1 MTATGMT
8 GWDSHMSSW
17 DSQIIQRFKA
27 LLNISDTFTG
37 TSAEG
42 TDGDSEDAKLKR
54 AALAR
59 NLKRDKA
66 ETAHEVL
73 TTLAFS
79 GYQDWCAYDDDAW
92 TKNCLA
98 QVFDADQ
105 SGYLAERL
113 QDTGLDKLQEALTEM
128 ADSYASAWQQAA
140 ENEAAQAAQAGAT
153 VTAAGLIPA
162 ENAASWEYSR
172 TPGTR
177 YYIFLDG
184 EYLYSDDKNALV
196 QHWATADTR
205 DEEAAQRATEWE
217 SGSGIY
223 YTSYDNPA
231 HVAGVTHVFGRSR
244 YGPWNL
250 DRAQA
255 TRLLAQPRQAQAPS
269 GVTGQG
275 NPIEPYYDTG
285 HYTKY
290 DNGTYYYGKTRD
302 ATTWYPTYQQLLDTL
317 AGAETTTATAA
328 PEQEADRDA
337 LIELML
343 QNPHL
348 ISASPGEVRE
358 FLAANGLPVAG

>member
-1 MTATGMT
+1 MTATGMAA
-8 GWDSHMSSW
+8 WDAHMSSW
-17 DSQIIQRFKA
+17 DSQIIERFKT

-42 TDGDSEDAKLKR
+42 TEGDSTEAKLKR

-59 NLKRDKA
+59 NLTRDKA
-66 ETAHEVL
+66 EPVHQAL

-79 GYQDWCAYDDDAW
+79 GYQDWCDYDDDAW

-98 QVFDADQ
+98 QVLDADQ

-113 QDTGLDKLQEALTEM
+113 QDAGLDKLQEALTEM
-128 ADSYASAWQQAA
+128 ADTYAPAWQQAA
-140 ENEAAQAAQAGAT
+140 ENEAAASAQAGAT
-153 VTAAGLIPA
+153 GTDAGLIPG
-162 ENAASWEYSR
+162 ENTGSWEYSR

-177 YYIFLDG
+177 YYIFHNG
-184 EYLYSDDKNALV
+184 EYLYSDDKDAPLR
-196 QHWATADTR
+196 HWATAETR
-205 DEEAAQRATEWE
+205 DEDAARRATEWE
-217 SGSGIY
+217 TGSGIF

-231 HVAGVTHVFGRSR
+231 HVQGATHVFGLSR

-255 TRLLAQPRQAQAPS
+255 ARLLAQSRQDQAPG
-269 GVTGQG
+269 GVTGTG
-275 NPIEPYYDTG
+275 SPIEPYYDTG

-290 DNGTYYYGKTRD
+290 DNGAYYYGKTAD
-302 ATTWYPTYQQLLDTL
+302 ATTWYPSYQQLLDTID
-317 AGAETTTATAA
+317 GAAA
-328 PEQEADRDA
+328 ADEANEDK

-348 ISASPGEVRE
+348 ISASPDEVRQ
-358 FLAANGLPVAG
+358 FLAASGW